1 MSGRLT
7 NARGDGHALLLAARE
22 LGREAA
28 GLLGQTDE
36 VEHLRHLGADH
47 VAGPPDDLH
56 GEGDV
61 LVDRLVGQQLEVL
74 EDAADVPAQLGH
86 LPVAELGDVATGDDD
101 AAGAG
106 LLLPEEEAEEGG
118 LPGTRRPDE
127 EDEFALLDLRGHL
140 AECDDVAFVDL
151 GHVLEANHDE

>member
-7 NARGDGHALLLAARE
+7 NARGDGDPLLLAAGE

-36 VEHLRHLGADH
+36 VEHLRHLGAHH
-47 VAGPPDDLH
+47 VTGAPDDLH

-86 LPVAELGDVATGDDD
+86 LPVAQLGDVAAGHDD
-101 AAGAG
+101 AAGRG
-106 LLLPEEEAEEGG
+106 LLLPEEEAQQGG
-118 LPGTRRPDE
+118 LARNRTDRPRR
-127 EDEFALLDLRGHL
+127 
-140 AECDDVAFVDL
+140 
-151 GHVLEANHDE
+151 